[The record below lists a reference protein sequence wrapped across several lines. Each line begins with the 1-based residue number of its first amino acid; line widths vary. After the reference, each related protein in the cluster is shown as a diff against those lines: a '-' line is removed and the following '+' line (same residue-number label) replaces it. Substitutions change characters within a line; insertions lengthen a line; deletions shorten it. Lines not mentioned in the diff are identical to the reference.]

1 MIIFSALSLVTFQL
15 ITSKSLLSVN
25 LGAGLISQ
33 EKSEHL
39 WGFPGPLMR
48 QVLSSSFSIN
58 SPQLPTVCFFITWS
72 VWLLS
77 GTMKYGWMWVKLA
90 GEQTL
95 WDLLSFLSFN
105 TPSSLLWW
113 KRSDDDTFFLQSCSQ
128 ILPLLYTW
136 SCHVTMA
143 TAPAFGTTA
152 GCKSGFAEQCLPPD
166 KPQMLEADA
175 FLWFLTVLGLL
186 PDCVDLPEQQRA
198 LSLRRARFEHLLWHL
213 LDLCNVLIIA
223 QHLITLMG
231 IN

>member
-15 ITSKSLLSVN
+15 ITSKSPLSVN

-77 GTMKYGWMWVKLA
+77 ATMKYGWMWVKLA

-128 ILPLLYTW
+128 IHPLLYTW
-136 SCHVTMA
+136 
-143 TAPAFGTTA
+143 
-152 GCKSGFAEQCLPPD
+152 CLSRHHGD
-166 KPQMLEADA
+166 SSSIRNNSWL
-175 FLWFLTVLGLL
+175 
-186 PDCVDLPEQQRA
+186 
-198 LSLRRARFEHLLWHL
+198 
-213 LDLCNVLIIA
+213 
-223 QHLITLMG
+223 
-231 IN
+231 